1 MGCCNSK
8 KANQTPSDMKE
19 FKKEMRDEV
28 ESDENNDL
36 TTKTTSKDAAPIINE
51 SPK

>member
-1 MGCCNSK
+1 MGCCSSK
-8 KANQTPSDMKE
+8 KANQTPLRKE

-36 TTKTTSKDAAPIINE
+36 TTKTTSKEAAPIISE